1 MERIGLTPGSE
12 IGGYT
17 IVAPL
22 GSGGMGTVYRAV
34 DGGGHEVALKLLH
47 PHVGSDAVVRTRLMR
62 EVAALQRL
70 RHPAVAAVLDAEADS
85 TEAFLVTELVAG
97 DTLTDHVRER
107 GTLDADD
114 LLTLA
119 EGLRS
124 ALAAVHA
131 AGVVHR
137 DLKPSNVLLTD
148 DGPVLIDFGL
158 AQGVDDD
165 ANLTSAGFVLGTP
178 GYLPPELLDG
188 SEPSAATDLW
198 GWAALLAFAA
208 TGRDPFGSR
217 PLEAVLARA
226 RAGQVDLEGVGPVT
240 AAAIAGALR
249 PDPAERTDPED
260 VVAALRAVAAEGDLP
275 PGAAATVVTP
285 GGGGG
290 AFTAAAAVGA
300 AGLVAAGV
308 AAAGDDGSGDGSDD
322 AVSDDDGPGGVVDDP
337 DAALET
343 DDDGDDEGDDEGA
356 DDDGEVDDA
365 DDGEVDD
372 ADDGEVD
379 DADDD
384 ADDDGELDDA
394 DDDAELDDPDDD
406 GDPADA
412 EADDDG
418 TDDLDGDDG
427 TDDDADLD
435 DGDLDGDDLDTD
447 DPDTDDPDG
456 DDPDDVWAEDALP
469 TELVAQRTSSPQDA
483 LQTVAVGTT
492 GAAGA
497 MAATGGVVVAPPDP
511 PVRDGHTVA
520 VPVRRPAPAS
530 VPPEV
535 PSGPAAGPAAGPAV
549 VHPVAHDPEDPEDV
563 DWLEDDL
570 GDDLEEP
577 DDLDGEEPGY
587 VRPPA
592 RRRWGSLLALALVV
606 ALAGMLYPVVT
617 TAVVL
622 VLVVAVRT
630 VGATVEAMHAR
641 RERRGVRRSDGVLA
655 WASTP
660 WYLLRSVLGVL
671 PALLVGGAVVLI
683 VTGLGWW
690 LLGSG
695 RWEIGGSAPGEAP
708 QGSTATLLV
717 GGLVL
722 LAVAFL
728 WWGPLSRMTRTGAR
742 RTLAAVAPGPVGAL
756 VVIVVALVAA
766 VVLADRLLDAQPLSW
781 WPAPTPTLPA
791 P

>member
-34 DGGGHEVALKLLH
+34 DGGGDAVALKLLH
-47 PHVGSDAVVRTRLMR
+47 PHVGSDAVVRSRLMR

-97 DTLTDHVRER
+97 DTLTEHVRER
-107 GTLDADD
+107 GTLDAGD

-165 ANLTSAGFVLGTP
+165 ANLTTAGFVLGTP
-178 GYLPPELLDG
+178 GYLAPELLDG
-188 SEPSAATDLW
+188 REPSAATDLW
-198 GWAALLAFAA
+198 GWAAVLAFAA

-226 RAGQVDLEGVGPVT
+226 RSGEVDLAGVGPLT
-240 AAAIAGALR
+240 ATAIAGALR

-275 PGAAATVVTP
+275 AGAVATVVTQ
-285 GGGGG
+285 GGG
-290 AFTAAAAVGA
+290 AFDAAAVAGA
-300 AGLVAAGV
+300 AGLGAVGAG
-308 AAAGDDGSGDGSDD
+308 AGGDG
-322 AVSDDDGPGGVVDDP
+322 
-337 DAALET
+337 
-343 DDDGDDEGDDEGA
+343 
-356 DDDGEVDDA
+356 
-365 DDGEVDD
+365 
-372 ADDGEVD
+372 
-379 DADDD
+379 
-384 ADDDGELDDA
+384 
-394 DDDAELDDPDDD
+394 
-406 GDPADA
+406 A
-412 EADDDG
+412 EADDAGADDFDESDDSDEDLGDEDVDG
-418 TDDLDGDDG
+418 EDEDVDEDVDDG
-427 TDDDADLD
+427 EDEDVDDEDDDEDDENAEDSEDEGEDDEEAEDVDDEDVDDEAPDDFLD
-435 DGDLDGDDLDTD
+435 ED
-447 DPDTDDPDG
+447 DPSAD
-456 DDPDDVWAEDALP
+456 AEWEEDELA
-469 TELVAQRTSSPQDA
+469 TELVAQRPPSPQDA
-483 LQTVAVGTT
+483 MRTVAVGTS
-492 GAAGA
+492 GAAA
-497 MAATGGVVVAPPDP
+497 TAAIAQPPVVAPPEA
-511 PVRDGHTVA
+511 PVHDGRTVA
-520 VPVRRPAPAS
+520 VPVRRPAPPPVAPPPLAP
-530 VPPEV
+530 VPPQDLD
-535 PSGPAAGPAAGPAV
+535 ADDA
-549 VHPVAHDPEDPEDV
+549 DPEGV

-570 GDDLEEP
+570 ERSEELDDE
-577 DDLDGEEPGY
+577 GSGY

-592 RRRWGSLLALALVV
+592 RRRWGSLLALGLVV

-617 TAVVL
+617 CAVVL

-630 VGATVEAMHAR
+630 VGVTAEAMYAR
-641 RERRGVRRSDGVLA
+641 RERRGVRRTDVLA
-655 WASTP
+655 AWTTTP
-660 WYLLRSVLGVL
+660 WYLLRCVLAVL
-671 PALLVGGAVVLI
+671 PALLVGGAVLLI
-683 VTGLGWW
+683 VGGVGWW

-695 RWEIGGSAPGEAP
+695 RWAVDGSPYGQVP
-708 QGSTATLLV
+708 QGSTATLIV

-722 LAVAFL
+722 VAVAFL

-742 RTLAAVAPGPVGAL
+742 RTLAVVAPGPVGAL
-756 VVIVVALVAA
+756 VLVVVALVGA
-766 VVLADRLLDAQPLSW
+766 VLLANQLLDGQPISW
-781 WPAPTPTLPA
+781 WPLPAPTLPR